1 MKQNNIIN
9 FDRKNKE
16 LAEMGNFALTL
27 SKQDA
32 RNVILDRLEAE
43 HANMNTITRD
53 IIEAYMVEGF
63 TVANDILYIN
73 TKQEVPLEEPVF
85 KSGVVI
91 TTEEGYEFTSD
102 GFNELIHL
110 KNVNDPLIDK
120 IRLYTTLFTELL
132 AEKER
137 VEKKFKKEL
146 LSEKNIKQ
154 VQKHFAEMGMSFDK
168 KEVKRAINKLIKEYG
183 VVDLLKNNYVDIS
196 TINM

>member
-196 TINM
+196 TIDM